1 MLDLFTPENAIAF
14 LTLTSLEIVLGID
27 NVIFI
32 AILAAKLPVE
42 QRDRARQLGLGL
54 AVISR
59 VALLLAIGW
68 VVKLEEPFVT
78 LIGHA
83 ISGKDLVL
91 LIGGVFLI
99 GKATYEIHHKVQGS
113 HDDTQVAP
121 GKVATLGAML
131 VQVVGIDIVFSLDS
145 VITAVGLCK
154 SIPIMVAA
162 ILASVVVMLVF
173 SGPVVRFVDAHPAIK
188 LLALA
193 FLLLIGVLLVAE
205 GFHQKI
211 DKGYIYFGMAFAL
224 GIELLQMRAERN
236 QLRHAAGKS
245 HLP

>member
-1 MLDLFTPENAIAF
+1 MLDLFTPENAVAF

-42 QRDRARQLGLGL
+42 QRDRARQIGLGL

-68 VVKLEEPFVT
+68 IVKLEEPFMN
-78 LIGHA
+78 LLGHA

-91 LIGGVFLI
+91 LVGGLFLI
-99 GKATYEIHHKVQGS
+99 GKATYEIHHKVRGS
-113 HDDTQVAP
+113 HETPGTV

-131 VQVVGIDIVFSLDS
+131 AQVVGIDLVFSLDS
-145 VITAVGLCK
+145 VITAVGLSK

-162 ILASVVVMLVF
+162 ILASVAVMLIF
-173 SGPVVRFVDAHPAIK
+173 SGPVVRFVDANPAIK

-211 DKGYIYFGMAFAL
+211 DKGYIYFAMAFAL

-236 QLRHAAGKS
+236 ELRHAAGKS